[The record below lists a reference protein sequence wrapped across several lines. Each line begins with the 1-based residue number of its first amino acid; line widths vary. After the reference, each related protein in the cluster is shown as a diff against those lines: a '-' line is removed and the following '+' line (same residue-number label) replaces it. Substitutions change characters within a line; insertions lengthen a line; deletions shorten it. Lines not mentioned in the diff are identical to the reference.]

1 MATLVRWPAVDDDS
15 AIDPPRS
22 HKDRRMLR
30 AAIALLL
37 ATGCALARAQSA
49 PEPPASPLTDHF
61 ALRASAFLG
70 SVSTDGTVNDT
81 AAGTAG
87 DAFSFED
94 DLHMK
99 PKANQLRAEFLFRMR
114 ERSRLRVDLWQLDRH
129 AVGPL
134 KRDIHI
140 GSSDYLIDDTVDA
153 RFNWQQV
160 DFTYT
165 YSFLRGERYEL
176 GAGLGIHLLQAEAES
191 TVAARALH
199 ENLSGAGPFATI
211 ALDGGFRIARR
222 WSLNLRGQYFNLKVN
237 KVKGSLG
244 DYHLD
249 LQYRWRPNLAFG
261 LGYLSTSTQLT
272 VTGTNPDGSL
282 KLATHGAELFARA
295 SF

>member
-1 MATLVRWPAVDDDS
+1 MRRRWCGAMHWTIIS
-15 AIDPPRS
+15 TM
-22 HKDRRMLR
+22 RRV
-30 AAIALLL
+30 ALLPL
-37 ATGCALARAQSA
+37 LSACCAVAHAQA
-49 PEPPASPLTDHF
+49 PPEPPASPLTDHF
-61 ALRASAFLG
+61 GLRASAFLG

-81 AAGTAG
+81 AAGVAG
-87 DAFSFED
+87 DAFSFEN

-99 PKANQLRAEFLFRMR
+99 PKANQLRAELMFRMR

-134 KRDIHI
+134 VRNLRV
-140 GSSDYLIDDTVDA
+140 GSSNYLINDTADS

-165 YSFLRGERYEL
+165 YSFLHGERYEL

-199 ENLSGAGPFATI
+199 ESLSGAGPFATI
-211 ALDGGFRIARR
+211 ALYGGFRLARR
-222 WSLNLRGQYFNLKVN
+222 WSLNLRGQYFHLKVN
-237 KVKGSLG
+237 KVKGSLA
-244 DYHLD
+244 DYHFD

-261 LGYLSTSTQLT
+261 LGYLSTSTQLD
-272 VTGTNPDGSL
+272 VSGTNPDGSL